1 MLAATR
7 ASGNRAAAMRGTAA
21 ARGAPARRCGERGDG
36 VGAEPAAAGAH
47 VAFDALVSAVQAC
60 RACPA
65 MEGRRRV
72 LSRANGNPDARVLF
86 LAEAPGRLGGEL
98 TGVPLSAD
106 QSGRRFERLLALAG
120 LRREQI
126 FITNAALCN
135 PRDVQGRNRPPSSVE
150 LTNCAGWLAQTLRV
164 VDPAVVVTLGTTALA
179 ALGRLEPHG
188 LALREAV
195 GRATPWQGRWLY
207 PLYHPSP
214 RAGLSRPYTQ
224 QDEDFRTLGCW
235 LRAVCPDLPWC
246 VG

>member
-1 MLAATR
+1 M
-7 ASGNRAAAMRGTAA
+7 
-21 ARGAPARRCGERGDG
+21 
-36 VGAEPAAAGAH
+36 GAEPGAGGTDSAL
-47 VAFDALVSAVQAC
+47 DALVSAVQAC

-72 LSRANGNPDARVLF
+72 LSRANGNPGAQVLF

-106 QSGRRFERLLALAG
+106 QSGQRFERLLALAG

-135 PRDVQGRNRPPSSVE
+135 PQDAHGRNRPPTTSE
-150 LTNCAGWLAQTLRV
+150 LANCADWLAQTLRV
-164 VDPAVVVTLGTTALA
+164 VDPPVVVTLGATALA
-179 ALGRLEPHG
+179 ALGRLQPHG
-188 LALREAV
+188 LVLRESV

-214 RAGLSRPYTQ
+214 RAGLSRPYAQ
-224 QDEDFRTLGCW
+224 QDEDFRALGRW
-235 LRAVCPDLPWC
+235 LRAVCPDFRSC

>member
-1 MLAATR
+1 MLAAGR
-7 ASGNRAAAMRGTAA
+7 ASGNRAGATRGMGAAGCTS
-21 ARGAPARRCGERGDG
+21 ARGRMTGGG
-36 VGAEPAAAGAH
+36 VVAEPAAARAS
-47 VAFDALVSAVQAC
+47 FDALISAVQGC

-72 LSRANGNPDARVLF
+72 LSRANGAPAAPVLF

-106 QSGRRFERLLALAG
+106 QSGRRFERLLTLAG

-126 FITNAALCN
+126 FISNAALCN
-135 PRDVQGRNRPPSSVE
+135 PQDAYGRNRPPAAAE
-150 LTNCAGWLAQTLRV
+150 LANCAGWLAQTLRV
-164 VDPAVVVTLGTTALA
+164 VDPAVVVTLGATALA

-195 GRATPWQGRWLY
+195 GRPLRWQGRWLY

-214 RAGLSRPYTQ
+214 RAGLSRSYAQ
-224 QDEDFRTLGCW
+224 QDEDFRALGRW
-235 LRAVCPDLPWC
+235 LRAVCPEFQSC